1 MLNQAIDQLPKT
13 DDGYQGQ
20 GVHVKFRLD

>member
-1 MLNQAIDQLPKT
+1 MLNRAIDQLPKT

-20 GVHVKFRLD
+20 GCPC